1 MSSHD
6 KSYRR
11 SFDEPDD
18 HKVKGGV
25 QIDVAK
31 LGELTVKRASYPVG
45 WRFSKD
51 MGAERCMDTHVGYLA
66 TGKIHVV
73 LSDATE
79 FDIKGGDAVMIP
91 AGHDAWVVG
100 NEPAVLVQFDEG
112 ESAAKRFDVKA
123 PVARAKAA

>member
-1 MSSHD
+1 MPSHY

-11 SFDEPDD
+11 SFEEPDD
-18 HKVKGGV
+18 HKIKGGV
-25 QIDVAK
+25 EVDVAK
-31 LGELTVKRASYPVG
+31 LGELTVKRATYPPG

-51 MGAERCMDTHVGYLA
+51 MGADHCMDTHVGYVA
-66 TGKIHVV
+66 SWTFHVT

-79 FDIKGGDAVMIP
+79 LDIKAGDAVMIP

-112 ESAAKRFDVKA
+112 E
-123 PVARAKAA
+123 

>member
-18 HKVKGGV
+18 QKLKGGV

-31 LGELTVKRASYPVG
+31 LGELTVKRATYPVG
-45 WRFSKD
+45 WQFSKD
-51 MGAERCMDTHVGYLA
+51 MGADRCMDTHVGYVA
-66 TGKIHVV
+66 AGKFRVL
-73 LSDATE
+73 LSDGTE
-79 FDIKGGDAVMIP
+79 IDIKAGDAVMIP

-123 PVARAKAA
+123 PEARSKAA